1 MCGRFASARSR
12 QSPGR
17 SVPSWSV
24 TLLTTFLQT
33 LASGVLVGGL
43 YGLFS
48 SGLTLIFG
56 ITRVINFAHGDF
68 VTIGMFAAVLL
79 FTSFSISPLLSIVP
93 VAIGSLVLG
102 AVVYKVIVQRTLRI
116 KGISA
121 VDAQHG
127 QLVLTLGVSI
137 LISNGLLMA
146 YGPSP
151 RSVQGVLPDVYDVF
165 GVFIAQARLVSFAI
179 ALVAFLI
186 LYYALMRTMFGK
198 AIRATVDDRD
208 MASMVGVDPDRV
220 YAVSF
225 AVGIMLTGIAGCV
238 LATYYPV
245 TPTTGGSFLI
255 IAFVT
260 VVMGGLGNVVG
271 AFVAGLL
278 VGVIQQMTAI
288 YVAVDMQDVGLF
300 LAFVLVLVF
309 RPQGILGGGRAH
321 A

>member
-1 MCGRFASARSR
+1 M
-12 QSPGR
+12 
-17 SVPSWSV
+17 
-24 TLLTTFLQT
+24 LTTLLQT
-33 LASGVLVGGL
+33 LVSGILVGGL

-68 VTIGMFAAVLL
+68 VTLGMFGAVLL
-79 FTSFSISPLLSIVP
+79 FGWLGLSPLLGIIP
-93 VAIGSLVLG
+93 VAIASLLLG
-102 AVVYKVIVQRTLRI
+102 AIVYKVIVRRTLSI

-121 VDAQHG
+121 IDAQHG
-127 QLVLTLGVSI
+127 QLVLTLALSI
-137 LISNGLLMA
+137 LISNLLLMLF
-146 YGPSP
+146 GPAP
-151 RSVQGVLPDVYDVF
+151 RAVQGVLPANYNVF
-165 GVFIAQARLVSFAI
+165 GVYIAQARLVSFAI
-179 ALVAFLI
+179 AVVVFLL
-186 LYYALMRTMFGK
+186 LYWALQRTLYGK

-208 MASMVGVDPDRV
+208 MAAMVGIDPNRV

-225 AVGIMLTGIAGCV
+225 SVGIMLTGIAGCV

-260 VVMGGLGNVVG
+260 VVMGGLGNVTG

-278 VGVIQQMTAI
+278 VGVIQQLTAV
-288 YVAVDMQDVGLF
+288 YVAVDLQDVGLF
-300 LAFVLVLVF
+300 LVFVLVLVF
-309 RPQGILGGGRAH
+309 RPQGIFGGRRAH

>member
-1 MCGRFASARSR
+1 MTS
-12 QSPGR
+12 
-17 SVPSWSV
+17 
-24 TLLTTFLQT
+24 FLQT
-33 LASGVLVGGL
+33 LASGLLVGGL

-68 VTIGMFAAVLL
+68 VTLGMFGAVLL
-79 FTSFSISPLLSIVP
+79 FTSLGLSPLLGIVP
-93 VAIGSLVLG
+93 VAVVSFLLG
-102 AVVYKVIVQRTLRI
+102 AVVHRVLVRRTLSI
-116 KGISA
+116 PGISA

-127 QLVLTLGVSI
+127 QLVLTLAVSI
-137 LISNGLLMA
+137 LISNLLLMA
-146 YGPSP
+146 FGPSP
-151 RSVQGVLPDVYDVF
+151 RAVQGVLPAVYDVF
-165 GVFIAQARLVSFAI
+165 GVFIAQARLVSFVI
-179 ALVAFLI
+179 ALAVFLV
-186 LYYALMRTMFGK
+186 LYHLLQRTLYGK

-208 MASMVGVDPDRV
+208 MAAMVGIDPNKV

-225 AVGIMLTGIAGCV
+225 SVGIMLTGVAGCV

-245 TPTTGGSFLI
+245 TPTTGANFLI

-278 VGVIQQMTAI
+278 VGVIQQLTAI
-288 YVAVDMQDVGLF
+288 YVAVDLQDVGLF
-300 LAFVLVLVF
+300 LAFVLVLVL
-309 RPQGILGGGRAH
+309 RPQGILAGRGAH

>member
-1 MCGRFASARSR
+1 MTS
-12 QSPGR
+12 
-17 SVPSWSV
+17 
-24 TLLTTFLQT
+24 LLQT
-33 LASGVLVGGL
+33 LASGILVGGL

-68 VTIGMFAAVLL
+68 VTLGMFGAVLL
-79 FTSFSISPLLSIVP
+79 FTSLGLSPLLGIVP
-93 VAIGSLVLG
+93 VAVVSFLLG
-102 AVVYKVIVQRTLRI
+102 AIVYKVVVRRTLSIR
-116 KGISA
+116 GISA

-127 QLVLTLGVSI
+127 QLVLTLAVSI
-137 LISNGLLMA
+137 LISNLLLMA
-146 YGPSP
+146 FGPSP
-151 RSVQGVLPDVYDVF
+151 RAVQGVLPDVYDVF
-165 GVFIAQARLVSFAI
+165 GVFIAQGRLVSFVI
-179 ALVAFLI
+179 ALAVFLM
-186 LYYALMRTMFGK
+186 LYYLLQRTLYGK

-208 MASMVGVDPDRV
+208 MAAMVGIDPNKV

-225 AVGIMLTGIAGCV
+225 SVGIMLTGVAGCV

-245 TPTTGGSFLI
+245 TPTTGAGFLV

-278 VGVIQQMTAI
+278 VGVIQQLTAI
-288 YVAVDMQDVGLF
+288 YVAVDLQDVGLF
-300 LAFVLVLVF
+300 LAFVLVLVL
-309 RPQGILGGGRAH
+309 RPQGILTRRGAH

>member
-1 MCGRFASARSR
+1 M
-12 QSPGR
+12 
-17 SVPSWSV
+17 V
-24 TLLTTFLQT
+24 TTLVQT
-33 LASGVLVGGL
+33 LVSGILVGGL

-68 VTIGMFAAVLL
+68 VTLGMFGAVLL
-79 FTSFSISPLLSIVP
+79 FTWLGLSPLLGILP
-93 VAIGSLVLG
+93 VAIGSLLLG
-102 AVVYKVIVQRTLRI
+102 AIVHRVLVRRTLSI
-116 KGISA
+116 TGISA

-127 QLVLTLGVSI
+127 QLVLTLAVSI
-137 LISNGLLMA
+137 LISNGLLMLF
-146 YGPSP
+146 GPAP
-151 RSVQGVLPDVYDVF
+151 RAVQGVLPGVYDVS
-165 GVFIAQARLVSFAI
+165 GVFIAQARLVSFLI
-179 ALVAFLI
+179 ALLVFLI
-186 LYYALMRTMFGK
+186 LYYALQRTLYGK

-208 MASMVGVDPDRV
+208 MAAMVGIDPDRV

-225 AVGIMLTGIAGCV
+225 SVGIMLTGVAGCV

-278 VGVIQQMTAI
+278 VGVIQQVTAI
-288 YVAVDMQDVGLF
+288 YVAVDLQDVGLF

-309 RPQGILGGGRAH
+309 RPQGILAGRRAH

>member
-1 MCGRFASARSR
+1 
-12 QSPGR
+12 
-17 SVPSWSV
+17 V
-24 TLLTTFLQT
+24 TPVETFLQT
-33 LASGVLVGGL
+33 LISGILVGGL

-68 VTIGMFAAVLL
+68 VTVGMFAAVLL
-79 FTSFSISPLLSIVP
+79 YTELGVNPLLSILP
-93 VAIGSLVLG
+93 VAVLSLVLG
-102 AVVYKVIVQRTLRI
+102 AAIYKGIIQRTLRI

-121 VDAQHG
+121 IDAQHG
-127 QLVLTLGVSI
+127 QLVLTLAVSI
-137 LISNGLLMA
+137 LITNGLLMA
-146 YGPSP
+146 FGPSP
-151 RSVQGVLPDVYDVF
+151 RAIQGVLSDVYDVG
-165 GVFIAQARLVSFAI
+165 GVFVAQARLVSFGI

-186 LYYALMRTMFGK
+186 LYFALMRTMFGK

-208 MASMVGVDPDRV
+208 MASMVGIDPDRV
-220 YAVSF
+220 YLVSF

-238 LATYYPV
+238 FATYYPV
-245 TPTTGGSFLI
+245 TPSTGGSFLI

-271 AFVAGLL
+271 AFLAGLL

-288 YVAVDMQDVGLF
+288 YVAVDLQDAGLF
-300 LAFVLVLVF
+300 LAFVLVLVL
-309 RPQGILGGGRAH
+309 RPQGILGGRRVH

>member
-1 MCGRFASARSR
+1 MTS
-12 QSPGR
+12 
-17 SVPSWSV
+17 
-24 TLLTTFLQT
+24 FLQT

-68 VTIGMFAAVLL
+68 VTLGMFGAVML
-79 FTSFSISPLLSIVP
+79 FTSLGLSPLLGIVP
-93 VAIGSLVLG
+93 VAVVSFALG
-102 AVVYKVIVQRTLRI
+102 AVVYRVLVRRTLSIR
-116 KGISA
+116 GISA

-127 QLVLTLGVSI
+127 QLVLTLAVSI
-137 LISNGLLMA
+137 LISNLLLMA
-146 YGPSP
+146 FGPSP
-151 RSVQGVLPDVYDVF
+151 RAVQGVLPAVYEVF
-165 GVFIAQARLVSFAI
+165 GVFIAQARLVSFVI
-179 ALVAFLI
+179 ALAVFLV
-186 LYYALMRTMFGK
+186 LYHFLQRTLYGK

-208 MASMVGVDPDRV
+208 MAAMVGIDPNKV

-225 AVGIMLTGIAGCV
+225 SVGIMLTGVAGCV

-245 TPTTGGSFLI
+245 TPTTGANFLI

-278 VGVIQQMTAI
+278 VGVIQQLTAI
-288 YVAVDMQDVGLF
+288 YVAVDLQDVGLF
-300 LAFVLVLVF
+300 LAFVLVLVL
-309 RPQGILGGGRAH
+309 RPQGILAGRGAH

>member
-1 MCGRFASARSR
+1 VA
-12 QSPGR
+12 
-17 SVPSWSV
+17 
-24 TLLTTFLQT
+24 TLLQT
-33 LASGVLVGGL
+33 LVSGILVGGL

-68 VTIGMFAAVLL
+68 VTLGMFGAVLL
-79 FTSFSISPLLSIVP
+79 FSWLGLSPLLGIIP
-93 VAIGSLVLG
+93 VAVVSFVLG
-102 AVVYKVIVQRTLRI
+102 AIVYKVIVRRTLSI

-127 QLVLTLGVSI
+127 QLVLTLAVSI
-137 LISNGLLMA
+137 LISNLLLMFF
-146 YGPSP
+146 GPSP
-151 RSVQGVLPDVYDVF
+151 RSVQGVLPANYTVF
-165 GVFIAQARLVSFAI
+165 GIYIAQARLVSFGL
-179 ALVAFLI
+179 ALVVFLL
-186 LYYALMRTMFGK
+186 LYFALQRTLYGK

-208 MASMVGVDPDRV
+208 MAAMVGIDPNRV

-225 AVGIMLTGIAGCV
+225 SVGIMLTGVAGCV

-245 TPTTGGSFLI
+245 TPSTGGSFLI

-260 VVMGGLGNVVG
+260 VVMGGLGNVTG

-278 VGVIQQMTAI
+278 VGVIQQLTAI
-288 YVAVDMQDVGLF
+288 YVAVDLQDVGLF

-309 RPQGILGGGRAH
+309 RPTGIFGGRRAH

>member
-1 MCGRFASARSR
+1 
-12 QSPGR
+12 
-17 SVPSWSV
+17 V
-24 TLLTTFLQT
+24 LTTLLQT
-33 LASGVLVGGL
+33 LVSGILVGGL

-68 VTIGMFAAVLL
+68 VTLGMFGAVLL
-79 FTSFSISPLLSIVP
+79 FGWIGLSPLLGIIP
-93 VAIGSLVLG
+93 VAIASLLLG
-102 AVVYKVIVQRTLRI
+102 AIVYKVIVRRTLSI

-121 VDAQHG
+121 IDAQHG
-127 QLVLTLGVSI
+127 QLVLTLALSI
-137 LISNGLLMA
+137 LISNLLLMLF
-146 YGPSP
+146 GPAP
-151 RSVQGVLPDVYDVF
+151 RAVQGVLPANYNVF
-165 GVFIAQARLVSFAI
+165 GVYIAQARLVSFAI
-179 ALVAFLI
+179 AVVVFLL
-186 LYYALMRTMFGK
+186 LYWALQRTLYGK

-208 MASMVGVDPDRV
+208 MAAMVGIDPNRV

-225 AVGIMLTGIAGCV
+225 SVGIMLTGIAGCV

-260 VVMGGLGNVVG
+260 VVMGGLGNVTG

-278 VGVIQQMTAI
+278 VGVIQQLTAV
-288 YVAVDMQDVGLF
+288 YVAVDLQDVGLF
-300 LAFVLVLVF
+300 LVFVLVLVF
-309 RPQGILGGGRAH
+309 RPQGIFGGRRAH

>member
-1 MCGRFASARSR
+1 
-12 QSPGR
+12 
-17 SVPSWSV
+17 V
-24 TLLTTFLQT
+24 TSFLQT

-68 VTIGMFAAVLL
+68 VTLGMFGAVLL
-79 FTSFSISPLLSIVP
+79 FTSLGLSPLLGIVP
-93 VAIGSLVLG
+93 VAVVSFLLG
-102 AVVYKVIVQRTLRI
+102 AVVHRVLVRRTLSIR
-116 KGISA
+116 GISA

-127 QLVLTLGVSI
+127 QLVLTLAVSI
-137 LISNGLLMA
+137 LISNLLLMVF
-146 YGPSP
+146 GPSP
-151 RSVQGVLPDVYDVF
+151 RAVQGVLPAVYDVF
-165 GVFIAQARLVSFAI
+165 GVFIAQARLVSFVI
-179 ALVAFLI
+179 ALAVFLV
-186 LYYALMRTMFGK
+186 LYHLLQRTLYGK

-208 MASMVGVDPDRV
+208 MAAMVGIDPNKV

-225 AVGIMLTGIAGCV
+225 SVGIMLTGLAGCV

-245 TPTTGGSFLI
+245 TPTTGANFLI

-278 VGVIQQMTAI
+278 VGVIQQLTAI
-288 YVAVDMQDVGLF
+288 YVAVDLQDVGLF
-300 LAFVLVLVF
+300 LAFVLVLVL
-309 RPQGILGGGRAH
+309 RPQGILAGRGAH

>member
-1 MCGRFASARSR
+1 VA
-12 QSPGR
+12 
-17 SVPSWSV
+17 
-24 TLLTTFLQT
+24 TLLQT
-33 LASGVLVGGL
+33 LVSGILVGGL

-68 VTIGMFAAVLL
+68 VTLGMFGAVLL
-79 FTSFSISPLLSIVP
+79 FSWLGLSPLLGIIP
-93 VAIGSLVLG
+93 VAVVSFVLG
-102 AVVYKVIVQRTLRI
+102 AIVYKVIVRRTLSI

-127 QLVLTLGVSI
+127 QLVLTLAVSI
-137 LISNGLLMA
+137 LISNLLLMFF
-146 YGPSP
+146 GPSP
-151 RSVQGVLPDVYDVF
+151 RSVQGVLPANYTVF
-165 GVFIAQARLVSFAI
+165 GIYIAQARLVSFGL
-179 ALVAFLI
+179 ALVVFLL
-186 LYYALMRTMFGK
+186 LYFALQRTLYGK

-208 MASMVGVDPDRV
+208 MAAMVGIDPNRV

-225 AVGIMLTGIAGCV
+225 SVGIMLTGVAGCV

-245 TPTTGGSFLI
+245 TPSTGGSFLI

-260 VVMGGLGNVVG
+260 VVMGGLGNVTG

-278 VGVIQQMTAI
+278 VGVIQQLTAI
-288 YVAVDMQDVGLF
+288 YVAVDLQDVGLF

-309 RPQGILGGGRAH
+309 RPTGIFGGRWAH

>member
-1 MCGRFASARSR
+1 
-12 QSPGR
+12 
-17 SVPSWSV
+17 V
-24 TLLTTFLQT
+24 TTLLQT
-33 LASGVLVGGL
+33 LASGILVGGL

-68 VTIGMFAAVLL
+68 VTLGMFGAVLL
-79 FTSFSISPLLSIVP
+79 FTSLGLSPLLGIVP
-93 VAIGSLVLG
+93 VAVASVLLG
-102 AVVYKVIVQRTLRI
+102 MLVYKIIVRRTLSI
-116 KGISA
+116 PGISA

-127 QLVLTLGVSI
+127 QLVLTLALSI
-137 LISNGLLMA
+137 LISNLLLMVF
-146 YGPSP
+146 GPAP
-151 RSVQGVLPDVYDVF
+151 RAVQGVLPDVYDVF
-165 GVFIAQARLVSFAI
+165 GVFIAQARLVSFVI
-179 ALVAFLI
+179 AVGVFLV
-186 LYYALMRTMFGK
+186 LYLALQRTLYGK

-208 MASMVGVDPDRV
+208 MAAMVGIDPNKV

-225 AVGIMLTGIAGCV
+225 SVGIMLTGIAGCV

-245 TPTTGGSFLI
+245 TPTTGAGFLV

-278 VGVIQQMTAI
+278 VGVIQQVTAI
-288 YVAVDMQDVGLF
+288 YVAVDLQDVGLF
-300 LAFVLVLVF
+300 LAFVLVLVL
-309 RPQGILGGGRAH
+309 RPQGILAGRKAH

>member
-1 MCGRFASARSR
+1 
-12 QSPGR
+12 
-17 SVPSWSV
+17 
-24 TLLTTFLQT
+24 LLTTLVQT
-33 LASGVLVGGL
+33 LVSGILVGGL

-68 VTIGMFAAVLL
+68 VTLGMYGAVLL
-79 FTSFSISPLLSIVP
+79 FASAGLSPLIGIVP
-93 VAIGSLVLG
+93 VAIISFALG
-102 AVVYKVIVQRTLRI
+102 LIVYRVIVRRTLSV

-127 QLVLTLGVSI
+127 QLVLTLAVSI
-137 LISNGLLMA
+137 LISNVLLMIF
-146 YGPSP
+146 GPSP
-151 RSVQGVLPDVYDVF
+151 QAIQGVLPAVYNVF
-165 GVFIAQARLVSFAI
+165 GVYIAQARLVSFLI
-179 ALVAFLI
+179 ALVVFGL
-186 LYYALMRTMFGK
+186 LYLALQRTLYGK

-208 MASMVGVDPDRV
+208 MASMVGVDPNKV

-225 AVGIMLTGIAGCV
+225 SVGIMLTGVAGCV

-245 TPTTGGSFLI
+245 TPTTGAGFLI

-271 AFVAGLL
+271 AFVAGLI
-278 VGVIQQMTAI
+278 VGIIQQVTAI
-288 YVAVDMQDVGLF
+288 YVAVDLQDVGLF
-300 LAFVLVLVF
+300 LVFVLVLVL
-309 RPQGILGGGRAH
+309 RPQGILSGRRAS

>member
-1 MCGRFASARSR
+1 ME
-12 QSPGR
+12 
-17 SVPSWSV
+17 
-24 TLLTTFLQT
+24 TFLQT
-33 LASGVLVGGL
+33 LISGILVGGL

-68 VTIGMFAAVLL
+68 VTVGMFAAVLL
-79 FTSFSISPLLSIVP
+79 YTELGVNPLLSILP
-93 VAIGSLVLG
+93 VAVLSLVLG
-102 AVVYKVIVQRTLRI
+102 AAIYKGIIQRTLRI

-121 VDAQHG
+121 IDAQHG
-127 QLVLTLGVSI
+127 QLVLTLAVSI
-137 LISNGLLMA
+137 LITNGLLMA
-146 YGPSP
+146 FGPSP
-151 RSVQGVLPDVYDVF
+151 RAIQGVLSDVYDVG
-165 GVFIAQARLVSFAI
+165 GVFVAQARLVSFGI

-186 LYYALMRTMFGK
+186 LYFALMRTMFGK

-208 MASMVGVDPDRV
+208 MASMVGIDPDRV
-220 YAVSF
+220 YLVSF

-238 LATYYPV
+238 FATYYPV
-245 TPTTGGSFLI
+245 TPSTGGSFLI

-271 AFVAGLL
+271 AFLAGLL

-288 YVAVDMQDVGLF
+288 YVAVDLQDAGLF
-300 LAFVLVLVF
+300 LAFVLVLVL
-309 RPQGILGGGRAH
+309 RPQGILGGRRVH

>member
-1 MCGRFASARSR
+1 MTS
-12 QSPGR
+12 
-17 SVPSWSV
+17 
-24 TLLTTFLQT
+24 LLQT
-33 LASGVLVGGL
+33 LASGILVGGL

-68 VTIGMFAAVLL
+68 VTLGMFGAVLL
-79 FTSFSISPLLSIVP
+79 FTGLGMSPLLGIVP
-93 VAIGSLVLG
+93 VAVVSFLLG
-102 AVVYKVIVQRTLRI
+102 AVVHRLLVRRTLSIR
-116 KGISA
+116 GISA

-127 QLVLTLGVSI
+127 QLVLTLALSI
-137 LISNGLLMA
+137 LISNLLLMA
-146 YGPSP
+146 FGPSP
-151 RSVQGVLPDVYDVF
+151 RAVQGVLPAVYDVF
-165 GVFIAQARLVSFAI
+165 GVYIAQARLVSFVI
-179 ALVAFLI
+179 ALAVFLV
-186 LYYALMRTMFGK
+186 LYYLLQRTLYGK

-208 MASMVGVDPDRV
+208 MAAMVGIDPNKV

-225 AVGIMLTGIAGCV
+225 SVGIMLTGVAGCV

-245 TPTTGGSFLI
+245 TPTTGANFLV

-278 VGVIQQMTAI
+278 VGVIQQVTAI
-288 YVAVDMQDVGLF
+288 YVAVDLQDVGLF
-300 LAFVLVLVF
+300 LAFVLVLVL
-309 RPQGILGGGRAH
+309 RPQGILARRGAH

>member
-1 MCGRFASARSR
+1 VIST
-12 QSPGR
+12 
-17 SVPSWSV
+17 V
-24 TLLTTFLQT
+24 TTLLQT
-33 LASGVLVGGL
+33 LTSGILVGGL

-68 VTIGMFAAVLL
+68 VTLGMYGAVLL
-79 FTSFSISPLLSIVP
+79 FTTFGLSPLLGIIP
-93 VAIGSLVLG
+93 VAILSLLLSIL
-102 AVVYKVIVQRTLRI
+102 VYQVIVRRTLSI

-127 QLVLTLGVSI
+127 QLVLTLALSI
-137 LISNGLLMA
+137 LVSNGLLMLF
-146 YGPSP
+146 GPAP
-151 RSVQGVLPDVYDVF
+151 RAVQGVLPAVYNIF
-165 GVFIAQARLVSFAI
+165 GVFVAEARLVSFAI
-179 ALVAFLI
+179 AVVIFLA
-186 LYYALMRTMFGK
+186 LYYVLTKTLYGK

-208 MASMVGVDPDRV
+208 MAAMVGIDTHRV

-225 AVGIMLTGIAGCV
+225 SVGTMLTGVAGCV

-245 TPTTGGSFLI
+245 TPTTGGSFLV

-260 VVMGGLGNVVG
+260 VIMGGLGNVAG

-278 VGVIQQMTAI
+278 VGVIEQLTAI
-288 YVAVDMQDVGLF
+288 YVAVDVQDVGLF
-300 LAFVLVLVF
+300 LAFVLVLAL
-309 RPQGILGGGRAH
+309 RPQGIFSGRRAN

>member
-1 MCGRFASARSR
+1 MST
-12 QSPGR
+12 Q
-17 SVPSWSV
+17 V
-24 TLLTTFLQT
+24 TTLLQT
-33 LASGVLVGGL
+33 LVSGILVGGL

-68 VTIGMFAAVLL
+68 VTLGMFGAVLL
-79 FTSFSISPLLSIVP
+79 FTNLGMSPLFGILP
-93 VAIGSLVLG
+93 VAVVSFVLG
-102 AVVYKVIVQRTLRI
+102 ALVYKVIVRRTLAI

-127 QLVLTLGVSI
+127 QLVLTLAVSI
-137 LISNGLLMA
+137 LITNGLLMKF
-146 YGPSP
+146 GPSP
-151 RSVQGVLPDVYDVF
+151 RAVQGVLPDVYDLF
-165 GVFIAQARLVSFAI
+165 GVFIAQSRLVSFAI
-179 ALVAFLI
+179 ALVAFLL
-186 LYYALMRTMFGK
+186 LYYTLMRTLYGK

-208 MASMVGVDPDRV
+208 MAAMVGIDPNRV

-225 AVGIMLTGIAGCV
+225 SVGIMLTGIAGCV

-245 TPTTGGSFLI
+245 TPTTGSSFLV

-271 AFVAGLL
+271 AFLAGLL
-278 VGVIQQMTAI
+278 AGVIQQSTAI
-288 YVAVDMQDVGLF
+288 YVAVDLQNAGLF

-309 RPQGILGGGRAH
+309 RPQGILSGRRVH

>member
-1 MCGRFASARSR
+1 M
-12 QSPGR
+12 
-17 SVPSWSV
+17 
-24 TLLTTFLQT
+24 LTTLLQT
-33 LASGVLVGGL
+33 LVSGILVGGL

-68 VTIGMFAAVLL
+68 VTLGMFGAVLL
-79 FTSFSISPLLSIVP
+79 FGWIGLSPLLGIIP
-93 VAIGSLVLG
+93 VAIASLLLG
-102 AVVYKVIVQRTLRI
+102 AIVYKVIVRRTLSI

-121 VDAQHG
+121 IDAQHG
-127 QLVLTLGVSI
+127 QLVLTLALSI
-137 LISNGLLMA
+137 LISNLLLMLF
-146 YGPSP
+146 GPAP
-151 RSVQGVLPDVYDVF
+151 RAVQGVLPANYNVF
-165 GVFIAQARLVSFAI
+165 GVYIAQARLVSFAI
-179 ALVAFLI
+179 AVVVFLL
-186 LYYALMRTMFGK
+186 LYWALQRTLYGK

-208 MASMVGVDPDRV
+208 MAAMVGIDPNRV

-225 AVGIMLTGIAGCV
+225 SVGIMLTGIAGCV

-260 VVMGGLGNVVG
+260 VVMGGLGNVTG

-278 VGVIQQMTAI
+278 VGVIQQLTAV
-288 YVAVDMQDVGLF
+288 YVAVDLQDVGLF
-300 LAFVLVLVF
+300 LVFVLVLVF
-309 RPQGILGGGRAH
+309 RPQGIFGGRRAH

>member
-1 MCGRFASARSR
+1 MTS
-12 QSPGR
+12 
-17 SVPSWSV
+17 
-24 TLLTTFLQT
+24 LLQT
-33 LASGVLVGGL
+33 LASGILVGGL

-68 VTIGMFAAVLL
+68 VTLGMFGAVLL
-79 FTSFSISPLLSIVP
+79 FTSLGLSPLLGIVP
-93 VAIGSLVLG
+93 VAVVSFLLG
-102 AVVYKVIVQRTLRI
+102 AIVYEVVVRRTLAIR
-116 KGISA
+116 GISA

-127 QLVLTLGVSI
+127 QLVLTLAVSI
-137 LISNGLLMA
+137 LISNLLLMA
-146 YGPSP
+146 FGPSP
-151 RSVQGVLPDVYDVF
+151 RAVQGVLPDVYDVF
-165 GVFIAQARLVSFAI
+165 GVFIAQGRLVSFVI
-179 ALVAFLI
+179 ALAVFLM
-186 LYYALMRTMFGK
+186 LYYLLQRTLYGK

-208 MASMVGVDPDRV
+208 MAAMVGIDPNKV

-225 AVGIMLTGIAGCV
+225 SVGIMLTGVAGCV

-245 TPTTGGSFLI
+245 TPTTGAGFLV

-278 VGVIQQMTAI
+278 VGVIQQLTAI
-288 YVAVDMQDVGLF
+288 YVAVDLQDVGLF
-300 LAFVLVLVF
+300 LAFVLVLVL
-309 RPQGILGGGRAH
+309 RPQGILTRRGAY

>member
-1 MCGRFASARSR
+1 MTS
-12 QSPGR
+12 
-17 SVPSWSV
+17 
-24 TLLTTFLQT
+24 FLQT
-33 LASGVLVGGL
+33 LASGILVGGL

-68 VTIGMFAAVLL
+68 VTLGMFGAVML
-79 FTSFSISPLLSIVP
+79 FTSLGLSPLLGIVP
-93 VAIGSLVLG
+93 VAVVSFVLG
-102 AVVYKVIVQRTLRI
+102 AIVYKVVVRRTLSIR
-116 KGISA
+116 GISA

-127 QLVLTLGVSI
+127 QLVLTLAVSI
-137 LISNGLLMA
+137 LISNLLLMA
-146 YGPSP
+146 FGPSP
-151 RSVQGVLPDVYDVF
+151 RAVQGVLPAVYDVF
-165 GVFIAQARLVSFAI
+165 GVFIAQARLVSFGI
-179 ALVAFLI
+179 ALAVFLV
-186 LYYALMRTMFGK
+186 LYHFLQRTLYGK

-208 MASMVGVDPDRV
+208 MAAMVGIDPNKV

-225 AVGIMLTGIAGCV
+225 SVGIMLTGVAGCV

-245 TPTTGGSFLI
+245 TPTTGANFLI

-278 VGVIQQMTAI
+278 VGVIQQLTAI
-288 YVAVDMQDVGLF
+288 YVAVDLQDVGLF
-300 LAFVLVLVF
+300 LAFVLVLVL
-309 RPQGILGGGRAH
+309 RPQGILAGRGAH

>member
-1 MCGRFASARSR
+1 MTS
-12 QSPGR
+12 
-17 SVPSWSV
+17 
-24 TLLTTFLQT
+24 FLQT

-68 VTIGMFAAVLL
+68 VTLGMFGAVML
-79 FTSFSISPLLSIVP
+79 FTSLGLSPLLGIVP
-93 VAIGSLVLG
+93 VAVVSFALG
-102 AVVYKVIVQRTLRI
+102 AVVYRLLVRRTLSIR
-116 KGISA
+116 GISA

-127 QLVLTLGVSI
+127 QLVLTLAVSI
-137 LISNGLLMA
+137 LISNLLLMA
-146 YGPSP
+146 FGPSP
-151 RSVQGVLPDVYDVF
+151 RAVQGVLPAVYDVF
-165 GVFIAQARLVSFAI
+165 GVFIAQARLVSFVI
-179 ALVAFLI
+179 ALAVFLV
-186 LYYALMRTMFGK
+186 LYHFLQRTLYGK

-208 MASMVGVDPDRV
+208 MAAMVGIDPNKV

-225 AVGIMLTGIAGCV
+225 SVGIMLTGVAGCV

-245 TPTTGGSFLI
+245 TPTTGANFLI

-278 VGVIQQMTAI
+278 VGVIQQLTAI
-288 YVAVDMQDVGLF
+288 YVAVDLQDVGLF
-300 LAFVLVLVF
+300 LAFVLVLVL
-309 RPQGILGGGRAH
+309 RPQGILAGRGAH

>member
-1 MCGRFASARSR
+1 ME
-12 QSPGR
+12 
-17 SVPSWSV
+17 
-24 TLLTTFLQT
+24 TFLQT
-33 LASGVLVGGL
+33 LISGILVGGL

-68 VTIGMFAAVLL
+68 VTVGMFAAVLL
-79 FTSFSISPLLSIVP
+79 FTEFGVNPLLSILP
-93 VAIGSLVLG
+93 VAVLSLVLG
-102 AVVYKVIVQRTLRI
+102 AAIYKGIIQRTLRI

-121 VDAQHG
+121 IDAQHG
-127 QLVLTLGVSI
+127 QLVLTLAVSI
-137 LISNGLLMA
+137 LITNGLLMA
-146 YGPSP
+146 FGPSP
-151 RSVQGVLPDVYDVF
+151 RAIQGVLSDVYDVG
-165 GVFIAQARLVSFAI
+165 GVFVAQARLVSFGI

-186 LYYALMRTMFGK
+186 LYFALMRTMFGK

-208 MASMVGVDPDRV
+208 MASMVGIDPDRV
-220 YAVSF
+220 YLVSF
-225 AVGIMLTGIAGCV
+225 SVGIMLTGIAGCV

-271 AFVAGLL
+271 AFLAGLL

-288 YVAVDMQDVGLF
+288 YVAVDLQDAGLF
-300 LAFVLVLVF
+300 LAFVLVLVL
-309 RPQGILGGGRAH
+309 RPQGILGGRRVH

>member
-1 MCGRFASARSR
+1 MS
-12 QSPGR
+12 
-17 SVPSWSV
+17 
-24 TLLTTFLQT
+24 TLLQT
-33 LASGVLVGGL
+33 LASGILVGGL

-68 VTIGMFAAVLL
+68 VTIGMFGAVLL
-79 FTSFSISPLLSIVP
+79 FTSLGISPLFGILP
-93 VAIGSLVLG
+93 VAIVSFLLG
-102 AVVYKVIVQRTLRI
+102 ALVYKVIVRRTLSI

-121 VDAQHG
+121 VDAMHG
-127 QLVLTLGVSI
+127 QLVLTLAVSI
-137 LISNGLLMA
+137 LITNGLLMA
-146 YGPSP
+146 FGPSP
-151 RSVQGVLPDVYDVF
+151 RAVQGVLPDVYDVF
-165 GVFIAQARLVSFAI
+165 GVFIGQARLVSFAI
-179 ALVAFLI
+179 ALVAFLL
-186 LYYALMRTMFGK
+186 LYYALMRTMYGK

-208 MASMVGVDPDRV
+208 MAAMVGIDPDRV

-225 AVGIMLTGIAGCV
+225 SVGIMLTGIAGCV

-245 TPTTGGSFLI
+245 TPTTGGGFLI

-271 AFVAGLL
+271 AFLSGLL

-288 YVAVDMQDVGLF
+288 YVAVDMQNVGLF

-309 RPQGILGGGRAH
+309 RPQGILGGRRVTA
-321 A
+321 

>member
-1 MCGRFASARSR
+1 MTS
-12 QSPGR
+12 
-17 SVPSWSV
+17 
-24 TLLTTFLQT
+24 FLQT

-68 VTIGMFAAVLL
+68 VTLGMFGAVLL
-79 FTSFSISPLLSIVP
+79 FTSLGLSPLLGIVP
-93 VAIGSLVLG
+93 VAVVSFALG
-102 AVVYKVIVQRTLRI
+102 AIVYKLVVRRTLSIR
-116 KGISA
+116 GISA

-127 QLVLTLGVSI
+127 QLVLTLAVSI
-137 LISNGLLMA
+137 LISNLLLMA
-146 YGPSP
+146 FGPSP
-151 RSVQGVLPDVYDVF
+151 RAVQGVLPAVYDVF
-165 GVFIAQARLVSFAI
+165 GVFIAQARLVSFGI
-179 ALVAFLI
+179 ALAVFLV
-186 LYYALMRTMFGK
+186 LYHLLQRTLYGK

-208 MASMVGVDPDRV
+208 MAAMVGIDPNKV

-225 AVGIMLTGIAGCV
+225 SVGIMLTGVAGCV

-245 TPTTGGSFLI
+245 TPTTGANFLI

-278 VGVIQQMTAI
+278 VGVIQQLTAI
-288 YVAVDMQDVGLF
+288 YVAVDLQDVGLF
-300 LAFVLVLVF
+300 LAFVLVLVL
-309 RPQGILGGGRAH
+309 RPQGILAGRGAH

>member
-1 MCGRFASARSR
+1 M
-12 QSPGR
+12 
-17 SVPSWSV
+17 
-24 TLLTTFLQT
+24 TTFLQT
-33 LASGVLVGGL
+33 LASGILVGGL

-68 VTIGMFAAVLL
+68 VTIGMFGAVLL
-79 FTSFSISPLLSIVP
+79 FTATGLSPLLGIFP
-93 VAIGSLVLG
+93 VAIVSLLLG
-102 AVVYKVIVQRTLRI
+102 VVVYKVIVQRTLSI

-121 VDAQHG
+121 VDAQHA
-127 QLVLTLGVSI
+127 QLVLTLAVSI

-146 YGPSP
+146 FGPSP
-151 RSVQGVLPDVYDVF
+151 RSVQGVLADVYNVF
-165 GVFIAQARLVSFAI
+165 GVFIAQARLVSFGI
-179 ALVAFLI
+179 ALIAFLI
-186 LYYALMRTMFGK
+186 LYYALMRTTYGK

-208 MASMVGVDPDRV
+208 MASMVGIDPNRV

-245 TPTTGGSFLI
+245 TPTTGASFLI

-271 AFVAGLL
+271 AFLAGLL
-278 VGVIQQMTAI
+278 VGVIQQMTAV

-309 RPQGILGGGRAH
+309 RPQGILAGRGSH

>member
-1 MCGRFASARSR
+1 M
-12 QSPGR
+12 
-17 SVPSWSV
+17 
-24 TLLTTFLQT
+24 LTTLLQT
-33 LASGVLVGGL
+33 LVSGILVGGL

-68 VTIGMFAAVLL
+68 VTLGMFGAVLL
-79 FTSFSISPLLSIVP
+79 FGSLGLNPLVGIVP
-93 VAIGSLVLG
+93 VAVGSLLLG
-102 AVVYKVIVQRTLRI
+102 AIVYKVIVRRTLSI

-127 QLVLTLGVSI
+127 QLVLTLALSI
-137 LISNGLLMA
+137 LISNLLLMLF
-146 YGPSP
+146 GPAP
-151 RSVQGVLPDVYDVF
+151 RAVQGVLPANYDVF
-165 GVFIAQARLVSFAI
+165 GVYIAQARLVSFGLAVVVFLLLYW
-179 ALVAFLI
+179 ALQRT
-186 LYYALMRTMFGK
+186 LYGK

-208 MASMVGVDPDRV
+208 MAAMVGIDPNRV

-225 AVGIMLTGIAGCV
+225 SVGTMLTGIAGCV

-245 TPTTGGSFLI
+245 TPTTGGGFLI

-260 VVMGGLGNVVG
+260 VVMGGLGNVTG

-278 VGVIQQMTAI
+278 VGVIQQLTAV
-288 YVAVDMQDVGLF
+288 YVAVDLQDVGLF
-300 LAFVLVLVF
+300 LVFVLVLVF
-309 RPQGILGGGRAH
+309 RPQGIFGGRRAH

>member
-1 MCGRFASARSR
+1 MA
-12 QSPGR
+12 
-17 SVPSWSV
+17 
-24 TLLTTFLQT
+24 TFLQT
-33 LASGVLVGGL
+33 LVSGILVGGL

-79 FTSFSISPLLSIVP
+79 FNNFGVSPLLGIFP
-93 VAIGSLVLG
+93 VAVLSLVLG
-102 AVVYKVIVQRTLRI
+102 ALIYKVIVQRTLRI

-121 VDAQHG
+121 IDAQHG
-127 QLVLTLGVSI
+127 QLVLTLAVSI
-137 LISNGLLMA
+137 LITNGLLMA
-146 YGPSP
+146 FGPSP
-151 RSVQGVLPDVYDVF
+151 RAIQGVLPNVYDVG
-165 GVFIAQARLVSFAI
+165 GVFIAEARLVSFAI
-179 ALVAFLI
+179 AMVAFLI
-186 LYYALMRTMFGK
+186 LYFALMRTMYGK

-208 MASMVGVDPDRV
+208 MASMVGINPDRV
-220 YAVSF
+220 YLVSF

-271 AFVAGLL
+271 AVLAGLV

-288 YVAVDMQDVGLF
+288 YVAVDLQDAGLF
-300 LAFVLVLVF
+300 LAFVLVLVL
-309 RPQGILGGGRAH
+309 RPQGILAGKRVH